1 MCSLD
6 VWSLV
11 EHFGLCSCEVVQL
24 CSCAVVKLW
33 SCTVV
38 PLCSCTVAL
47 LSVGAHGWL
56 VTSGPQSFSY
66 LSHLPSSSSSS
77 SSLQWSNST
86 SVFIDQMVVAYHQSE
101 IKRSSYLS
109 QTKIYGACQTNHFYS
124 HGHGKYPTNLLRWNI
139 TKEQNINARPTFLE
153 ASKVI
158 GHFLLRMTLVDAR
171 SFRETWVGPSH
182 ICLFTSSRGWVG
194 LKLYWR

>member
-1 MCSLD
+1 MLPCR
-6 VWSLV
+6 
-11 EHFGLCSCEVVQL
+11 E
-24 CSCAVVKLW
+24 
-33 SCTVV
+33 
-38 PLCSCTVAL
+38 

-66 LSHLPSSSSSS
+66 LSHLPSSSSLSSSS
-77 SSLQWSNST
+77 SSLWWSNST

-109 QTKIYGACQTNHFYS
+109 QTKIYRVCQTNDFYS
-124 HGHGKYPTNLLRWNI
+124 HGHGKCPTNLRWNI
-139 TKEQNINARPTFLE
+139 AEEQNINARPTFLE

-194 LKLYWR
+194 LKL